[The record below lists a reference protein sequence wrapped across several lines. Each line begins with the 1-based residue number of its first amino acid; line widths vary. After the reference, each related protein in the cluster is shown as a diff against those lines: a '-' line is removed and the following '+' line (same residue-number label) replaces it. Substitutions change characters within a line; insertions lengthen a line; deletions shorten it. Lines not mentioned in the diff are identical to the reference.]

1 MQKINKNKV
10 KRALWFVVLAAII
23 VAAVCVLV
31 PKNKNAAADKTKM
44 TALTVW
50 QIDSFEGGKGSRAG
64 YLKTV
69 GESFARESGCYI
81 TVTSLTAD
89 AARENL
95 KRGTIPDLISYG
107 AGTYGLES
115 YLSGEKPYKSWCNGG
130 YCLLTIDENA
140 DFSDV
145 TEQNCA
151 INEGTG
157 NLSDVC
163 AVLLGLSGAQYEKP
177 TAAYVRL
184 IGGKYK
190 YMLGTQRDV
199 FRLRT
204 RGVPYKIKPVTEFND
219 LYQNISVTSTDA
231 QKRTF
236 SAKFIDFLLEKSTE
250 TYKLG
255 LFSENCSLYDD
266 DLHDMEGLTYEC
278 KLVSPCSKE
287 AVDEIKSAAINN
299 DAKKLKTILK

>member
-44 TALTVW
+44 AALTVW

-64 YLKTV
+64 YLKTI

-140 DFSDV
+140 DFSDM
-145 TEQNCA
+145 TAQNCV

-157 NLSDVC
+157 NFSDVC
-163 AVLLGLSGAQYEKP
+163 AVLLGLNGAQYEKP

-190 YMLGTQRDV
+190 YMLGTQRDI
-199 FRLRT
+199 FRFRT
-204 RGVPYKIKPVTEFND
+204 RGVPYKFKPVTKFND

-231 QKRTF
+231 KKRTF
-236 SAKFIDFLLEKSTE
+236 AEKYVNFLLDKSSE
-250 TYKLG
+250 IYKLG
-255 LFSENCSLYDD
+255 LFSENCALYDD
-266 DLHDMEGLTYEC
+266 YLNDLEGLTYEC
-278 KLVSPCSKE
+278 RLFSPCSKE
-287 AVDEIKSAAINN
+287 TVDEIKSAAINN

>member
-23 VAAVCVLV
+23 ISAVCVLI
-31 PKNKNAAADKTKM
+31 PENNSAAADKTRM

-64 YLKTV
+64 YLKTI
-69 GESFARESGCYI
+69 GESFAADNGCYI

-95 KRGTIPDLISYG
+95 KLGTIPDLISYG

-115 YLSGEKPYKSWCNGG
+115 YLSGEKPYTSWCNGG
-130 YCLLTIDENA
+130 YCLLTTDENA
-140 DFSDV
+140 DFTDA
-145 TEQNCA
+145 TEQNCV

-177 TAAYVRL
+177 TSAYVRL

-204 RGVPYKIKPVTEFND
+204 RGVPYKLKPVTEFND

-231 QKRTF
+231 KKIAF
-236 SAKFIDFLLEKSTE
+236 SEKFIDFLVKKSAE
-250 TYKLG
+250 IYKLG
-255 LFSENCSLYDD
+255 LFAENFTIYND
-266 DLHDMEGLTYEC
+266 DLHDMEGLMYEC
-278 KLVSPCSKE
+278 KLISPCSKE
-287 AVDEIKSAAINN
+287 TVDEIKSAAINN
-299 DAKKLKTILK
+299 DVKKLKTILK

>member
-1 MQKINKNKV
+1 MQKINKNKL
-10 KRALWFVVLAAII
+10 KRVLWFVVLAAII
-23 VAAVCVLV
+23 IAAVCVLV
-31 PKNKNAAADKTKM
+31 PKNKTAAADKNKI

-64 YLKTV
+64 YLKTI
-69 GESFARESGCYI
+69 GESFSKDSGCYL
-81 TVTSLTAD
+81 TVTSLTSD

-95 KRGTIPDLISYG
+95 KLGTIPDLISYG
-107 AGTYGLES
+107 AGMYGLES

-130 YCLLTIDENA
+130 YCLLTTDENA

-145 TEQNCA
+145 TAQNCV
-151 INEGTG
+151 INEGTE

-163 AVLLGLSGAQYEKP
+163 AVLLGLNGAQCEKP

-190 YMLGTQRDV
+190 YMLGTQRDI

-204 RGVPYKIKPVTEFND
+204 RGVPYKFKPVTEFND

-231 QKRTF
+231 KKRSF
-236 SAKFIDFLLEKSTE
+236 AEKYIAFLLEKSSE
-250 TYKLG
+250 IYKLG
-255 LFSENCSLYDD
+255 LFSEKCTLYDD
-266 DLHDMEGLTYEC
+266 DLHDMEGMTYENR
-278 KLVSPCSKE
+278 LVSPCSKE
-287 AVDEIKSAAINN
+287 AVDEIKAAAINN
-299 DAKKLKTILK
+299 DVKKLKTILK